1 MRNAT
6 ERETPFVSQIVC
18 RHVPELAHTIKQLT
32 ALAPVLP
39 PFPVNGELADY
50 AEHNAQID
58 ASVAAVDV
66 DALLDAL
73 TALSNTMDSLSGFR
87 NALVRM
93 AVCPNER

>member
-18 RHVPELAHTIKQLT
+18 RHVPELARTMEKLI

-39 PFPVNGELADY
+39 PFPVNGEPADY
-50 AEHNAQID
+50 AECSAQID
-58 ASVAAVDV
+58 AGVAAVDV
-66 DALLDAL
+66 DELLDTL

-93 AVCPNER
+93 AVER